1 MSCPRIQFSV
11 ILLIAP
17 LSITA
22 TATSAESADQ
32 LHVAVASNFAPA
44 MKEIVAQ
51 FTLQSE
57 QPVVIIAGSTGKHYA
72 QINNGAP
79 YDIFFA
85 ADSARPAKLA
95 AAGFGAE
102 NSLYTYALGRLV
114 LWSKNGNLIDPAG
127 TVPATEKFR
136 HIAIANPKL
145 APYGQAAREV
155 LQQLGRW
162 DTLGNKLVRGENI
175 AQTFQFVYSGN
186 AELGFVASSQL
197 LNSAGSASGSSWNVP
212 DHMHAPIQQQAILLV
227 DSEDARRFM
236 DFMKSTQ
243 VREIILAYGYD
254 LPDDEQLRK
263 TPQP

>member
-11 ILLIAP
+11 ILLTAL
-17 LSITA
+17 LSIAA
-22 TATSAESADQ
+22 TAIAAESDDE
-32 LHVAVASNFAPA
+32 LRLAVASNFAPT

-51 FTLQSE
+51 FTLQSG

-72 QINNGAP
+72 QITNGAP

-85 ADSARPAKLA
+85 ADSARPARLA
-95 AAGFGAE
+95 DGGVGVE
-102 NSLYTYALGRLV
+102 DSLYTYALGRLV
-114 LWSKNGNLIDPAG
+114 LWSRQEGLIDPAG
-127 TVPATEKFR
+127 TVPAEKNFR

-145 APYGQAAREV
+145 APYGQAAKEV
-155 LQQLGRW
+155 LQKLDRW
-162 DTLGNKLVRGENI
+162 DSISSKLVRGENI

-197 LNSAGSASGSSWNVP
+197 LNSPGSESGSSWNVP

-254 LPDDEQLRK
+254 LPDDEPLRK
-263 TPQP
+263 MARP